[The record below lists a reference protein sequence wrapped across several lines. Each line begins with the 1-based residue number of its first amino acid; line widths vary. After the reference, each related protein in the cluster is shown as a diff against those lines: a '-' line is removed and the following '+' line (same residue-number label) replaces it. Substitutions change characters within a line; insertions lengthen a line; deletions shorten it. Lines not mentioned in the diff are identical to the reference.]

1 MVRDS
6 KISKKKK
13 CNKCGLCCQGSMGPF
28 IFPSDLESISN
39 FLGIEKQQ
47 FLKSY
52 CECNNIPNNAGL
64 IIYSLKMKDRK
75 CVFLNGSN
83 LCEIFEHRPYQCK
96 NAPFKF
102 LSKYY
107 FWKHMPCVSE
117 KDFLGVDSSE
127 LDKIIFKELIVT
139 GYK

>member
-1 MVRDS
+1 MCAER
-6 KISKKKK
+6 K
-13 CNKCGLCCQGSMGPF
+13 CNRCGLCCQGSIGPF

-39 FLGIEKQQ
+39 FLGIEKQR
-47 FLKSY
+47 FLACY
-52 CECNNIPNNAGL
+52 CECNNIPNNAKL
-64 IIYSLKMKDRK
+64 IIYSLKMRDGK
-75 CVFLNGSN
+75 CIFLNNSN

-117 KDFLGVDSSE
+117 EDFLGVDSSA
-127 LDKIIFKELIVT
+127 LDKIIFKELVAI